1 MKKTLISI
9 LSTIFV
15 AAMLLSVF
23 SGCGAK
29 NNDTS
34 DSNTS
39 DSGESSNSSK
49 ASEANDTE
57 KPSDKIID
65 FSKLD
70 WKVEEELINGERYP
84 AFSYTNNSDVT
95 ICDFILVF
103 KQKDSTTKEDL
114 QLFSEAIEKLNISD
128 DKLNN
133 LNFTAESLLFTKPG
147 ETSRKE
153 TISIDSRIGY
163 VLTSMEQYELIEPDY
178 AKIAFIEGEYAY
190 GMTYDFKNKKSKP
203 EGNATKAYTWT
214 DSELGKA
221 IPKLEC
227 EATQIKE
234 DTEDEFW
241 LTGYN
246 ISDEMKKEYV
256 DSCLGMGYTT
266 DDINRGNIEFFKGN
280 YKLEVEYSEYRKEI
294 YICVKILSASE
305 LKEAESSR
313 IESSKK
319 EQELS
324 EIHAEQERQLS
335 EIYAE
340 QERQMSEI
348 YAEQEKQLSDNS
360 DE

>member
-1 MKKTLISI
+1 
-9 LSTIFV
+9 
-15 AAMLLSVF
+15 ML
-23 SGCGAK
+23 
-29 NNDTS
+29 
-34 DSNTS
+34 
-39 DSGESSNSSK
+39 NS
-49 ASEANDTE
+49 
-57 KPSDKIID
+57 
-65 FSKLD
+65 
-70 WKVEEELINGERYP
+70 Y
-84 AFSYTNNSDVT
+84 
-95 ICDFILVF
+95 
-103 KQKDSTTKEDL
+103 
-114 QLFSEAIEKLNISD
+114 
-128 DKLNN
+128 

-153 TISIDSRIGY
+153 TISIDNRIGY

>member
-133 LNFTAESLLFTKPG
+133 LNL
-147 ETSRKE
+147 
-153 TISIDSRIGY
+153 
-163 VLTSMEQYELIEPDY
+163 
-178 AKIAFIEGEYAY
+178 
-190 GMTYDFKNKKSKP
+190 
-203 EGNATKAYTWT
+203 
-214 DSELGKA
+214 
-221 IPKLEC
+221 
-227 EATQIKE
+227 
-234 DTEDEFW
+234 
-241 LTGYN
+241 
-246 ISDEMKKEYV
+246 
-256 DSCLGMGYTT
+256 
-266 DDINRGNIEFFKGN
+266 
-280 YKLEVEYSEYRKEI
+280 
-294 YICVKILSASE
+294 
-305 LKEAESSR
+305 
-313 IESSKK
+313 
-319 EQELS
+319 
-324 EIHAEQERQLS
+324 
-335 EIYAE
+335 
-340 QERQMSEI
+340 
-348 YAEQEKQLSDNS
+348 
-360 DE
+360 

>member
-103 KQKDSTTKEDL
+103 KQKDSTTKED
-114 QLFSEAIEKLNISD
+114 
-128 DKLNN
+128 
-133 LNFTAESLLFTKPG
+133 
-147 ETSRKE
+147 
-153 TISIDSRIGY
+153 
-163 VLTSMEQYELIEPDY
+163 
-178 AKIAFIEGEYAY
+178 
-190 GMTYDFKNKKSKP
+190 
-203 EGNATKAYTWT
+203 
-214 DSELGKA
+214 
-221 IPKLEC
+221 
-227 EATQIKE
+227 
-234 DTEDEFW
+234 
-241 LTGYN
+241 
-246 ISDEMKKEYV
+246 
-256 DSCLGMGYTT
+256 
-266 DDINRGNIEFFKGN
+266 
-280 YKLEVEYSEYRKEI
+280 
-294 YICVKILSASE
+294 
-305 LKEAESSR
+305 
-313 IESSKK
+313 
-319 EQELS
+319 
-324 EIHAEQERQLS
+324 
-335 EIYAE
+335 
-340 QERQMSEI
+340 
-348 YAEQEKQLSDNS
+348 
-360 DE
+360 